1 MVFSKEEDTMN
12 YKSYSAEYKLT
23 IVDEYL
29 SRDISIRKYADE
41 KNIPVRTFY
50 SWLQK
55 VRSNRNQPIRK
66 DNLAPIDI
74 TNETKAMIKDSPSS
88 HFTMKI
94 KGITFSFSIDDL
106 NKVLEAIRYG

>member
-1 MVFSKEEDTMN
+1 MN

-55 VRSNRNQPIRK
+55 VRGNHDQPIRK
-66 DNLAPIDI
+66 DNLTPIDI
-74 TNETKAMIKDSPSS
+74 TNEAKMMIKDSSS
-88 HFTMKI
+88 SRFTMKI
-94 KGITFSFSIDDL
+94 KGITLSFSINDL
-106 NKVLEAIRYG
+106 SKVLEAIRYG